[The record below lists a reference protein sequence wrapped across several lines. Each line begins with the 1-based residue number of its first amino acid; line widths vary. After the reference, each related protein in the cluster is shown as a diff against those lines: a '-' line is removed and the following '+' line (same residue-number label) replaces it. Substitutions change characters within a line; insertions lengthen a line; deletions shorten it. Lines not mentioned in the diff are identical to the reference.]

1 MYKASLALLLAIGF
15 LAVSVNG
22 YAEEKATPVTKL
34 VRGLSNQITSWIE
47 VPKQV
52 YKVSTEREPITGLL
66 FGSIKGVCYGVI
78 RAAEGVYDMVSFLVP
93 PYDKPLMTPEFVSEG
108 WDDISD

>member
-1 MYKASLALLLAIGF
+1 MYKATLVLLLVFGF
-15 LAVSVNG
+15 LAVSVNS
-22 YAEEKATPVTKL
+22 YAEEATPVTKL
-34 VRGLSNQITSWIE
+34 VRGFSNQVTSWIE

-66 FGSIKGVCYGVI
+66 FGSIKGVCYGII
-78 RAAEGVYDMVSFLVP
+78 RATEGVYDVVSFLVP

-108 WDDISD
+108 WDDISE